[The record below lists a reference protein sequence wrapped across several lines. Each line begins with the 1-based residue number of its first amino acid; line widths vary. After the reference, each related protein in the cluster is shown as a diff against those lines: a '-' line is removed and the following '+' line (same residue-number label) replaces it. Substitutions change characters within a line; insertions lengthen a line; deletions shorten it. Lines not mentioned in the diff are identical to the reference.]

1 MVDNGCFAA
10 FIRSPHTTVPNFFC
24 GLETRERNS
33 IAETYFLF
41 LFFFLSDIFHNRIK
55 HVKLVKYHNG
65 LFSAFLDPHT
75 QAS

>member
-10 FIRSPHTTVPNFFC
+10 FIRSPHTTVPNFFPTQVD
-24 GLETRERNS
+24 LKNS

-75 QAS
+75 QAF